1 MRKTPPSS
9 LPRLAPWAFSLML
22 AHGACVAAEPV
33 IAPPA
38 ASISMAFEQALDDA
52 DAGDVFALERHG
64 TASADARMT
73 AIAKARIA
81 AARLDAHG
89 AIALAGPIARDATAS
104 PAHRA
109 RAFAVIADAAF
120 TAGDYA
126 DAATA
131 VDGWLTAL
139 AQNNAPQE
147 ERDDARRL
155 GTLAHALSTAP
166 KQTVESLAPARA
178 DTRRDKVGLSRADAT
193 VNGHVQEAVL
203 DTGAGLSVVSR
214 STATRLGL
222 RILDAAATIDSAS
235 RDAVPTRIGIADRF
249 AFAGL
254 ELRNVA
260 FLVLD
265 DQQLE
270 LPVPGGYAIDAIIGF
285 PVLREFRRLRFERDG
300 SMVPE
305 PVAQANPSAKENLRI
320 VASALYVQAKLRDVP
335 VALHLDT
342 GGPRSFLSSRF
353 AQRHPHFADGLAQ
366 QDERMAGAG
375 GATVRRVARIANAE
389 LELAGSRA
397 RLPELTIVTRDGEEV
412 QAQNFGLMGGDV
424 LEQFDS
430 WTLDFEGMRFELGAP
445 VPAGERAGT

>member
-1 MRKTPPSS
+1 MRTTPPSS
-9 LPRLAPWAFSLML
+9 LPRLAPWAFSLLL
-22 AHGACVAAEPV
+22 AHGFAAARP
-33 IAPPA
+33 ATPPPA
-38 ASISMAFEQALDDA
+38 VSIPVAFEQALDDA
-52 DAGDVFALERHG
+52 DAGDVFALERLG
-64 TASADARMT
+64 TASPDARMT

-81 AARLDAHG
+81 AARLQPRD
-89 AIALAGPIARDATAS
+89 AIALANPVARDATAP

-109 RAFAVIADAAF
+109 RAFAVLADAAF

-126 DAATA
+126 DAASA
-131 VDGWLTAL
+131 AAGWQQAL
-139 AQNNAPQE
+139 DQNNAPQD
-147 ERDDARRL
+147 ERDDAQRL
-155 GTLAHALSTAP
+155 GALAHALSTAP
-166 KQTVESLAPARA
+166 RQTTQALMPTAVV
-178 DTRRDKVGLSRADAT
+178 TRRDKVGLSRADAT

-203 DTGAGLSVVSR
+203 DTGAGLSVVSQ

-265 DQQLE
+265 DKQLE
-270 LPVPGGYAIDAIIGF
+270 LPVPGGYTIDAIIGF
-285 PVLREFRRLRFERDG
+285 PVLREFRRLRFEHTG

-305 PVAQANPSAKENLRI
+305 PGAQAQTTKENLRI
-320 VASALYVQAKLRDVP
+320 VASALYVEARLRDVP

-342 GGPRSFLSSRF
+342 GGPHSFLSSRF
-353 AQRHPHFADGLAQ
+353 AQRHPRFADAMAQ

-375 GATVRRVARIANAE
+375 GSTTRRVARIPDAV
-389 LELAGSRA
+389 LELAGTHA
-397 RLPELTIVTRDGEEV
+397 TLPELTIVTRDGDEV

-424 LEQFDS
+424 LDQFDS
-430 WTLDFEGMRFELGAP
+430 WTVDFDHMTFELGTP
-445 VPAGERAGT
+445 VAATP